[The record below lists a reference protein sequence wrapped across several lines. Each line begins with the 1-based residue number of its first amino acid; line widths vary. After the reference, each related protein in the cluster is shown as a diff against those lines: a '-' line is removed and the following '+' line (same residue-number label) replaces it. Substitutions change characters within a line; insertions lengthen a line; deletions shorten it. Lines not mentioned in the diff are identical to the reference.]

1 MGGNILRLPATAE
14 RESLV
19 ARSPKSLRPRACLPS
34 ALLWCGGGDELGLL
48 PLAQAPRMANRQ
60 PTRWPHKI
68 REHRSLG
75 SSDLARAETRFRA
88 ISPMANPPKALA
100 L

>member
-14 RESLV
+14 RESFV

-34 ALLWCGGGDELGLL
+34 ALLWCGEGGELGLL
-48 PLAQAPRMANRQ
+48 PSAQVPKMANR
-60 PTRWPHKI
+60 PPNRWPHKI
-68 REHRSLG
+68 PERRLHASL
-75 SSDLARAETRFRA
+75 DLARAETRFRA
-88 ISPMANPPKALA
+88 ISPAANPPKALA